1 MPGKR
6 QIIVDYDTED
16 SSYRSYARD
25 ISVDG
30 VFIETGEPFAVG
42 QEILLTFVVD
52 CDYISFMVT
61 GKIAN
66 KVPNGIEV
74 KFEKLTQKEREQL
87 SFFHL
92 TN

>member
-6 QIIVDYDTED
+6 QIVVDYDTED

-25 ISVDG
+25 LSVDG
-30 VFIETGEPFAVG
+30 VFIEAGEPFTVG
-42 QEILLTFVVD
+42 QEILLTFAVD
-52 CDYISFMVT
+52 CGYISFMVT

-74 KFEKLTQKEREQL
+74 KFEKLTQKKREQL
-87 SFFHL
+87 SIFYI
-92 TN
+92 